1 MLKQLKI
8 ADMKKKNESKY
19 ISLIVA
25 VISILI
31 FVALSYYV
39 LFHGFIHD
47 WVVELVEIV
56 KYLSHTIL

>member
-1 MLKQLKI
+1 
-8 ADMKKKNESKY
+8 MKKKNESKY